1 MAEVIFVSNRLP
13 VTLQKKQD
21 SFEFSKSIGGLATG
35 LKGYHDR
42 EDSLWL
48 GYPGVVKDSLSTED
62 QKYIK
67 STLLKEY
74 KSAPVFLNSD
84 EIERYYE
91 GYSNKT
97 LWPLFHYFKEK
108 TEHKLDTW
116 EAYEKVNAHFF
127 DSLKEHLQEDSVVW
141 VHDYQLMLLPKMI
154 KEAYP
159 TVKVGFF
166 LHIPFPSY
174 ELFRSLV
181 HHKPILQGLMGSDL
195 IGFHTYDYVRHFL
208 SSVRRILGVSHAL
221 HRLPYEGREIHVD
234 AFPMGIDYDFF
245 ANAKVHKPATKERII
260 LSVDRLDY
268 TKGILE
274 RLRAFK
280 TLLNRYPEHHG
291 KVKLHLI
298 VAPSRDVLDTYERL
312 KHDIEVLVSE
322 INGEF
327 GSFAW
332 MPVWFLYQS
341 FQQEELIGYYQTS
354 EVMLITPLRDGM
366 NLIAKEYLASQ
377 PSTPG
382 VLIISETAGAAS
394 ELNEAL
400 IINPNDDHM
409 IAEAIHQALTM
420 NKEEKRQRHQVMLK
434 RIQRYDVHV
443 WAKTFLERLRSLDIQ
458 PAIQKKIQ
466 TLDFDGCLNRFK
478 DSENRLILLDYDGT
492 LSPLK
497 PLPHQAKPTAQLK
510 KLLLSLTKQSDTDVA
525 IISGRDYQTLE
536 SWLGDLPMALVGDH
550 GVWLKE
556 RAQAWRQTISEN
568 THWMETIHP
577 LVERFSDQM
586 PGSFIED
593 KTHSFAFHYRQC
605 EPDMVAV
612 KLPELKEAL
621 RSIIGDQAIEIQDG
635 HSVLEIKD
643 RRVDKGQAALSLSR
657 LKSYDFVLIIGDDAT
672 DESMFEAHPHAVS
685 VKVGYGESHAKHRL
699 ASSKEVLSLLE
710 VIVKG

>member
-13 VTLQKKQD
+13 VTLQKTD
-21 SFEFSKSIGGLATG
+21 ETLAFSKSIGGLATG
-35 LKGYHDR
+35 LKGYHER
-42 EDSLWL
+42 EDSLWF
-48 GYPGVVKDSLSTED
+48 GYPGIPQDALSEQQ
-62 QKYIK
+62 QKHIET
-67 STLLKEY
+67 TLLKEH
-74 KSAPVFLNSD
+74 KSVPVFIQQEDVEL
-84 EIERYYE
+84 YYE

-108 TEHKLDTW
+108 TEHQRETW
-116 EAYEKVNAHFF
+116 EAYQRVNARFF
-127 DSLKEHLQEDSVVW
+127 ETLKTHLQDDSVVW

-154 KEAYP
+154 KDAFP
-159 TVKVGFF
+159 SVKVGFF

-174 ELFRSLV
+174 ELFRLLV
-181 HHKPILQGLMGSDL
+181 HHKPLLEGLMGSDL

-221 HRLPYEGREIHVD
+221 YRLPYEGREVHVD

-245 ANAKVHKPATKERII
+245 ALSKVVKPAVDERII

-274 RLRAFK
+274 RLVAFR
-280 TLLNRYPEHHG
+280 TFLRRYPEHHG

-354 EVMLITPLRDGM
+354 DVMLITPLRDGM

-377 PSTPG
+377 PTTPG

-394 ELNEAL
+394 ELSEAL
-400 IINPNDDHM
+400 IINPNDDDM
-409 IAEAIHQALTM
+409 IAQAIHQALTM
-420 NKEEKRQRHQVMLK
+420 PVEEKRQRHKVMIKRLK
-434 RIQRYDVHV
+434 RYDVHV
-443 WAKTFLERLRSLDIQ
+443 WAKTFLERLHSLDIQ
-458 PAIQKKIQ
+458 PAMQKKIQ
-466 TLDFDGCLNRFK
+466 TLDTTWCLEQFK
-478 DSENRLILLDYDGT
+478 NSQKRLLVLDFDGT

-497 PLPHQAKPTAQLK
+497 PLPHQAKPTPQLK
-510 KLLLSLTKQSDTDVA
+510 KLLHSLTEIPHTDVA
-525 IISGRDYQTLE
+525 IISGRDYQTLDT
-536 SWLGDLPMALVGDH
+536 WLGDLPLALVGDH

-556 RAQAWRQTISEN
+556 HHQEWRQTITED
-568 THWMETIHP
+568 TRWMDTIHP

-593 KTHSFAFHYRQC
+593 KTHSFAFHYRQS

-621 RSIIGDQAIEIQDG
+621 RSIIGGQPIELQEG

-657 LKSYDFVLIIGDDAT
+657 QKPYDFILIVGDDTT
-672 DESMFEAHPHAVS
+672 DESMFETHPNAIS
-685 VKVGYGESHAKHRL
+685 VKVGYGDSHAQHRL
-699 ASSKEVLSLLE
+699 ASPKEVKELLE